1 MIILPNKGLGFISV
15 TKCAST
21 TIEAAL
27 SEKKGVFVGGT
38 TGLKHT
44 KYRLVE
50 RYILPFLETKGV
62 EKPHFFAVTRDPA
75 DRLLSWYKYRQRD
88 QIANASKNSRIKQNY
103 TGDITFEEF
112 ALGAIGEDPEAKF
125 KIETQKSFLLGEAKE
140 IEVGTLIKV
149 EAVDTLLPVL
159 LDAFDIEAP
168 KTLERKNISPTPVSA
183 VMSDDLRA
191 KINESETFKDDF
203 ALYQSSASTH
213 EALLET
219 IKTIPTVKKR
229 LRKKRRA
236 ERAKL
241 ANEN

>member
-1 MIILPNKGLGFISV
+1 MIVLPNKGLGFISV

-27 SEKKGVFVGGT
+27 SRKKGIFVGGT

-50 RYILPFLETKGV
+50 RYILPFLEIKGV

-88 QIANASKNSRIKQNY
+88 QIAKASKNSRIKQNY

-112 ALGAIGEDPEAKF
+112 AFGAIGENPEPKY
-125 KIETQKSFLLGEAKE
+125 KIETQKSFLIGDTKE

-149 EAVDTLLPVL
+149 EAVDSLLPVL
-159 LDAFDIEAP
+159 LDAFAIEAP
-168 KTLERKNISPTPVSA
+168 TTMERKNISPTPSNA
-183 VMSDDLRA
+183 VMSDELRA

-203 ALYQSSASTH
+203 DLYQSSASTP
-213 EALLET
+213 EALFET
-219 IKTIPTVKKR
+219 IKTIPIVRKR

-236 ERAKL
+236 ERAQL
-241 ANEN
+241 TNEK